1 MCFIFSEALYADKT
15 LKNGDLIEMVVD
27 RFSTI
32 ENISILFAKRYLTE
46 SFSLI
51 NSETLDNLLLI
62 CQEDYVPV
70 LKSLKQ
76 HLTEGDI
83 DDTTRSLLSNSKIVE
98 CLADN
103 LAIYEEVYELLAFKN
118 SYLTGDDLV

>member
-1 MCFIFSEALYADKT
+1 MSCMFVE
-15 LKNGDLIEMVVD
+15 
-27 RFSTI
+27 
-32 ENISILFAKRYLTE
+32 RYLTE

-51 NSETLDNLLLI
+51 TSETLDNLLLI

-70 LKSLKQ
+70 LNSLKQ
-76 HLTEGDI
+76 HLTKGDI

-103 LAIYEEVYELLAFKN
+103 LDIYEEVYELLAFKN